1 MVLICW
7 QCRFRYNNCI
17 SLLKIPLTRSGPRI
31 TQILIRVVWAL
42 IFSLVVQQ
50 HHLAP
55 DHRIRSL
62 SVESDTIRTSCFTSG
77 GGGVVL
83 SCYKHQAC
91 FFISVCYR
99 TYFNGYIFQVDPV
112 KIGVHQQIVVHYLLY
127 SAGNLYLVKRW
138 N

>member
-1 MVLICW
+1 MRRGVLGLWFVVCGL
-7 QCRFRYNNCI
+7 NLLAM
-17 SLLKIPLTRSGPRI
+17 SLSVQQLHIFAEDSSYEIAPRI

-77 GGGVVL
+77 GGGCRAVL
-83 SCYKHQAC
+83 
-91 FFISVCYR
+91 
-99 TYFNGYIFQVDPV
+99 
-112 KIGVHQQIVVHYLLY
+112 L
-127 SAGNLYLVKRW
+127 
-138 N
+138 